1 MSLFQ
6 GAATALVTPFKD
18 GKPDLEALSRL
29 IEFQL
34 SNGIDALVSCG
45 TTGEASTL
53 SLEEQIQIV
62 QFTID
67 KVHHRV
73 PVIAGAGSNDTQVA
87 LTKAKAMEYAGADG
101 ILMVTPYYNK
111 CSQKG
116 LIQHY
121 TYIADRLKSPVI
133 LYSVPSRT
141 GVNITPETVGVL
153 ARHPNICGIKEAS
166 GNISQIVEISKY
178 VNPGFALY
186 SGNDDQVI
194 PIMAM
199 GGSGVISTCG
209 NVIPKEMHQ
218 MTQAWFDGDFKTA
231 AGLQREYKTLIDA
244 LFCEV
249 NPIPVK
255 AALWLMDMIRLE
267 YRLPL
272 CTPSDI
278 TLDRLKN
285 VLMGYGLISSDKHDF

>member
-18 GKPDLEALSRL
+18 GKPDYDALKEL
-29 IEFQL
+29 IEFQIEG
-34 SNGIDALVSCG
+34 GIDAIVSCG

-53 SLEEQIQIV
+53 SLEDQIQVV

-67 KVHHRV
+67 TVNHRV
-73 PVIAGAGSNDTQVA
+73 PVIAGAGSNDTQIA

-121 TYIADRLKSPVI
+121 TYIADRLKRPII

-141 GVNITPETVGVL
+141 GVNISPETVKIL

-178 VNPGFALY
+178 ISEGFALY

-199 GGSGVISTCG
+199 GGLGVISTCG
-209 NVIPKEMHQ
+209 NVIPKEMHH
-218 MTQAWFDGDFKTA
+218 MTHAWLDGDLKTA
-231 AGLQREYKTLIDA
+231 AELQREYKALIDA

-255 AALWLMDMIRLE
+255 AALWLMDRISLE

-272 CTPSDI
+272 CEPSEA
-278 TLDRLKN
+278 TMSRLTQ
-285 VLMGYGLISSDKHDF
+285 VLTEYGLISTQ